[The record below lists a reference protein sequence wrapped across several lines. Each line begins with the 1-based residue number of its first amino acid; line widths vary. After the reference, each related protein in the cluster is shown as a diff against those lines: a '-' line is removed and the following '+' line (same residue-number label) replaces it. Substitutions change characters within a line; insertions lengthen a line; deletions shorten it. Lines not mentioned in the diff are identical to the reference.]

1 MTRPARMATRMAPWM
16 AAALV
21 NLPAGVQAC
30 AVCFGKTDSPLGK
43 GLHWGVFALLM
54 VIFAMLAAFGAFAV
68 FLARRS
74 MAVEAEEAAEAGN
87 PPPSSASAPQI
98 SNPLS

>member
-1 MTRPARMATRMAPWM
+1 MTRPSRVATRMAVLLI
-16 AAALV
+16 AALA
-21 NLPAGVQAC
+21 NLPLGVQAC

-54 VIFAMLAAFGAFAV
+54 FIFAMLTAFGAFAV

-74 MAVEAEEAAEAGN
+74 MAVEAEEAAEAGH
-87 PPPSSASAPQI
+87 PPSSPPAPI
-98 SNPLS
+98 ARNPLS